1 MEVVNRVSGFQN
13 CQNFLDDIVE
23 STKPPIEN
31 SKPIK
36 SEYIYNSF
44 SRFRQCHYDDMAN
57 EDSEC
62 AHQVVRYNQ
71 SPVLSIQRDK

>member
-13 CQNFLDDIVE
+13 CQNFSDIVE

-36 SEYIYNSF
+36 SEYI
-44 SRFRQCHYDDMAN
+44 
-57 EDSEC
+57 
-62 AHQVVRYNQ
+62 
-71 SPVLSIQRDK
+71 